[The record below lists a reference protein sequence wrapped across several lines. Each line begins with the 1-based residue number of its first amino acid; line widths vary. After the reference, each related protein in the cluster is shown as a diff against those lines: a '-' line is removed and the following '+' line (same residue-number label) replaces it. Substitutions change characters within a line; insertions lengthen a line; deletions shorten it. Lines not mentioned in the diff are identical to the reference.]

1 MREFIKK
8 HFFWFGLV
16 PLYLGAV
23 IGWMAISNYE
33 GEFVDEESIRN
44 TLGNSFLLSTITMSP
59 FICLWLKEPVFKKK
73 KTAVK
78 SITILFILFVMIL
91 APFVL
96 KSFDFTILITLLISI
111 FLAEFGARKMLEE
124 RMKH

>member
-1 MREFIKK
+1 MREFIKNT
-8 HFFWFGLV
+8 FLV
-16 PLYLGAV
+16 WLFHYILSCYWLDGHLK
-23 IGWMAISNYE
+23 YE

-44 TLGNSFLLSTITMSP
+44 TLGNSFLLSTITISP

-96 KSFDFTILITLLISI
+96 KPFDFTILIALLISI

>member
-23 IGWMAISNYE
+23 IVWMAISNYE

-44 TLGNSFLLSTITMSP
+44 TLENSFLYLP
-59 FICLWLKEPVFKKK
+59 
-73 KTAVK
+73 
-78 SITILFILFVMIL
+78 
-91 APFVL
+91 
-96 KSFDFTILITLLISI
+96 
-111 FLAEFGARKMLEE
+111 
-124 RMKH
+124 